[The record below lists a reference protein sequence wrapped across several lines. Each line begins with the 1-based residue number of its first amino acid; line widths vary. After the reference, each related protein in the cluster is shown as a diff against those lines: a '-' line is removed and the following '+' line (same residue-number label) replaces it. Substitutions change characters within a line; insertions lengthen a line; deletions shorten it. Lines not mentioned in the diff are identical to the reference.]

1 MGKAN
6 EKALEFINVLV
17 NNDMVGELENHD
29 DQGVKVSAHT
39 YDVLKVSIDEIR
51 RDYSD
56 FDEAKRFID
65 FFAIIV
71 GVIIHDL
78 SKGSIRKTSETMSH
92 SQMML
97 KKPDYI
103 IKEADFLLTEVENQT
118 GVKIKESIRK
128 NITHIVVSHHGRWG
142 KIAPNTREAH
152 IVHRAD
158 MYSAKYHRINP
169 IGANEILEALCMGE
183 NLVEVSKRFMC
194 TTGVIKDR
202 LKRAKM
208 ELRLKNTKHL
218 INYYKKTRKVPIG
231 DNFFTKRVKE
241 TAKLIAAVDKK
252 GFKKLILTN
261 QLLDYLVDSEIFEPA
276 GEENERKN

>member
-1 MGKAN
+1 M
-6 EKALEFINVLV
+6 
-17 NNDMVGELENHD
+17 
-29 DQGVKVSAHT
+29 
-39 YDVLKVSIDEIR
+39 LKVSIDEIR

-103 IKEADFLLTEVENQT
+103 MKEADSLLTEVENQT
-118 GVKIKESIRK
+118 GLKIKEMSKGSIRKTSETMSHSQMMLKKPDYIMKEADSLLTEVENQTGLKIKENIRK

-202 LKRAKM
+202 K
-208 ELRLKNTKHL
+208 
-218 INYYKKTRKVPIG
+218 
-231 DNFFTKRVKE
+231 
-241 TAKLIAAVDKK
+241 
-252 GFKKLILTN
+252 
-261 QLLDYLVDSEIFEPA
+261 
-276 GEENERKN
+276 

>member
-1 MGKAN
+1 MVKAN
-6 EKALEFINVLV
+6 EKALEFINILV
-17 NNDMVGELENHD
+17 NSEMVEELENYD

-39 YDVLKVSIDEIR
+39 YDVLKVSIDEIK
-51 RDYSD
+51 RDYQS
-56 FDEAKRFID
+56 FDEAKRFVD

-97 KKPDYI
+97 KRPEYI
-103 IKEADFLLTEVENQT
+103 MKESEVFLESIEEKL
-118 GVKIKESIRK
+118 GVKIKENIKK

-142 KIAPNTREAH
+142 KVMPNTREAH

-169 IGANEILEALCMGE
+169 IEANEILEALSEGQNIIE
-183 NLVEVSKRFMC
+183 ISKTFMC

-202 LKRAKM
+202 LKRAKQ
-208 ELRLKNTKHL
+208 ELRLKTTKHL
-218 INYYKKTRKVPIG
+218 LNYYKKNKKVPIG

-261 QLLDYLVDSEIFEPA
+261 QLMDYLVDNEIFEIA
-276 GEENERKN
+276 GDIDERKN